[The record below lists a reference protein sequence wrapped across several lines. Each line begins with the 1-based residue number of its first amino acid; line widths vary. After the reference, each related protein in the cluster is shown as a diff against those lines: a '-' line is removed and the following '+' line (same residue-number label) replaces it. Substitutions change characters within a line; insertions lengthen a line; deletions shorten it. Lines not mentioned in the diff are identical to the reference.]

1 MGYGHSGLEDDIPL
15 HDLIGAAEAVEA
27 DLLESMEKVR
37 PASASASAS
46 QVTVCYSP
54 QQQQQQ
60 QHGQQVTETA
70 APISCSVVNSG
81 AASPISRGG
90 SAQSAVKATQEQSR
104 YVFKYDV
111 TNDNFCLHVETDA

>member
-37 PASASASAS
+37 PASASAAS

-111 TNDNFCLHVETDA
+111 TNDNFCLHVQTDA

>member
-37 PASASASAS
+37 PASASQAGI
-46 QVTVCYSP
+46 TVCYSP
-54 QQQQQQ
+54 QQQQ

-90 SAQSAVKATQEQSR
+90 SAQSAANDVQVQSR

-111 TNDNFCLHVETDA
+111 TNNNFCLYVFK